1 MRCFENKMTTVLIN
15 RFFRFFALTAL
26 LWLIVTYGFGINIPL
41 LTKTTP
47 SPNTLK
53 TTLKLPQ
60 GFTIQVFASNLP
72 GIRTLLPTPTGDLIA
87 TLPKKGQVILLK
99 KTPTNRKASQQ
110 ATILLSGL
118 NLPSGLA
125 FYKNWLYIAESHAI
139 GRIHYDPIKQHISG
153 DYQTIISNLP
163 NGGNHWTRTI
173 KFSPDGQ
180 LFIAVGSRCNVCEE
194 SNHFRATLLKYR
206 PDGSHG
212 EIYATGLRNTVGF
225 AWEPNTRRLFGVDNG
240 RDFLGDNTP
249 PDEVNWIQ
257 KDHFYG
263 WPYSYGNNHPDPQY
277 GSDKSHEITRATP
290 PYHLL
295 SAHSAPLAL
304 LFLKHPR
311 FPAHL
316 RKKALITLHGSWNR
330 STKIGYKIIV
340 VDLNDSTSNRQ
351 HDFITGFETQ
361 GNVIGRPVDIAEDLQ
376 GNLFLSDDFSGTV
389 YKITYQPDQKP

>member
-1 MRCFENKMTTVLIN
+1 MTAVLIN
-15 RFFRFFALTAL
+15 KCFRFFALTAL
-26 LWLIVTYGFGINIPL
+26 LWLTVTYGFGINIPL

-47 SPNTLK
+47 RPNTLK

-60 GFTIQVFASNLP
+60 DFTIQVFASHLP

-99 KTPTNRKASQQ
+99 KTPTTPKASQQ

-139 GRIHYDPIKQHISG
+139 GRIHYDPIKQQISG
-153 DYQTIISNLP
+153 DYTIIINNLP
-163 NGGNHWTRTI
+163 DGGNHWTRTI
-173 KFSPDGQ
+173 KFSPTGK
-180 LFIAVGSRCNVCEE
+180 LFIAVGSSCNVCEE
-194 SNHFRATLLKYR
+194 DHHFRASLLTYH

-212 EIYATGLRNTVGF
+212 DIYATGLRNTVGF
-225 AWEPNTRRLFGVDNG
+225 AWEPNSQRLFGVDNG

-249 PDEVNWIQ
+249 PDEINWLQ
-257 KDHFYG
+257 KGHFYG

-277 GSDKSHEITRATP
+277 GSDKSHEVTRSTP
-290 PYHLL
+290 PYQHIN
-295 SAHSAPLAL
+295 AHSAPLSI

-316 RKKALITLHGSWNR
+316 RQKALITLHGSWNR
-330 STKIGYKIIV
+330 STKTGYKIIAA
-340 VDLNDSTSNRQ
+340 DLKTPTAIHQ
-351 HDFITGFETQ
+351 QDFITGFETQ
-361 GNVIGRPVDIAEDLQ
+361 GDVIGRPVDLVEDHQ
-376 GNLFLSDDFSGTV
+376 GDLFLSDDFSGTV
-389 YKITYQPDQKP
+389 YKITYQPDQHR